1 MSRKKQEN
9 QEITVLYCRIF
20 GMMATQTAISIIQ
33 RMITDIEAGKIG
45 CVITKTVFKDADAFI
60 SGLVAEWNVDIWQM
74 LLRYR
79 KRVSDWKPE
88 TVKLISEPLYR

>member
-9 QEITVLYCRIF
+9 QKITVLYCRIF

-33 RMITDIEAGKIG
+33 RMITDIEAGKLAALLQ
-45 CVITKTVFKDADAFI
+45 KPYSRMPMLFI
-60 SGLVAEWNVDIWQM
+60 SGLVAEWNADIWQM
-74 LLRYR
+74 LLRCR